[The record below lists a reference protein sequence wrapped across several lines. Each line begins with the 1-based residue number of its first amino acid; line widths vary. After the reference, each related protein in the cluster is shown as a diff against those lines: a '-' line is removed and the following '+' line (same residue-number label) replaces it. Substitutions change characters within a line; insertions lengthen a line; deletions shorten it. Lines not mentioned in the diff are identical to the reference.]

1 MRKEYSRLQ
10 ISSVFRSFF
19 IVLLFLTALYVTVV
33 YVAFGSFIVSQ
44 LILLINLVL
53 SAIGGWYLYKSRYH
67 MEFYFDY
74 KGFTLQIGNKERTI
88 QRWSDFA
95 NVSLVRVDYGEFA
108 VRLYYAERR
117 DFIDLPVARLKLDPS
132 EFRFEAMKFVGVK
145 SAGNKG

>member
-10 ISSVFRSFF
+10 ISSVLRSFF
-19 IVLLFLTALYVTVV
+19 IVLLVLTALYVTVV

-44 LILLINLVL
+44 LILVLNLGL
-53 SAIGGWYLYKSRYH
+53 SAIGGWYLYQSRYRI
-67 MEFYFDY
+67 EFYFDE

-95 NVSLVRVDYGEFA
+95 NVSLVRVEYGGFT
-108 VRLYYAERR
+108 VRLYYAQGG
-117 DFIDLPVARLKLDPS
+117 DFIDLPIAGLKLDPS

-145 SAGNKG
+145 SAGDKG

>member
-1 MRKEYSRLQ
+1 MQKEYSRLQ
-10 ISSVFRSFF
+10 ISSVLRSFF
-19 IVLLFLTALYVTVV
+19 IVLLVLTALYVTVV

-44 LILLINLVL
+44 LILVINLIL

-67 MEFYFDY
+67 TEFYFDD
-74 KGFTLQIGNKERTI
+74 KGFTLQIGNKERAT

-95 NVSLVRVDYGEFA
+95 SVSLVRVEYGGFT
-108 VRLYYAERR
+108 VRLYYAQGG

-145 SAGNKG
+145 SAGDKG